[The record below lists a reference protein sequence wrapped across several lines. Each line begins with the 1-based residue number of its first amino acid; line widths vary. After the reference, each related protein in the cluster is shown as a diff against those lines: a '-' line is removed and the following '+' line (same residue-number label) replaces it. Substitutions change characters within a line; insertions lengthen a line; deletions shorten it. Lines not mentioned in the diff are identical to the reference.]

1 MWVVHLMF
9 GMVLLATLFS
19 MLSCPPRKKGE

>member
-1 MWVVHLMF
+1 MWVVHLML

-19 MLSCPPRKKGE
+19 MISCPPRKKAE